1 VSAVSL
7 DDKYDLHASRALTN
21 GRQALVALMLAQRE
35 LDRRRGFKTAG
46 FVTGYRGSPLGG
58 VDFEFHKARQA
69 LEAADICFQP
79 GLNEDLALTSLAGTQ
94 QLGFVPDPRVEGV
107 FGLWYGKGPGVDRS
121 GDAIKHANLAGVS
134 PRGGIVLAFGDDH
147 AGKSSTTAHQS
158 DLTLASWEVPILY
171 PANVAEIIEYGL
183 AAFAMSRF
191 AGSLVALKLVNET
204 ADGTAVIAR
213 EQLPDFIEPSLPD
226 IPADVHLRAE
236 VMAML
241 QQDARLIRQ
250 KLPRAL
256 AFARANGL
264 DRIRFGA
271 TRPRLL
277 IATSG
282 KAYPD
287 VLAAL
292 EKLGIDEPAAV
303 AAGIGVYKIALL
315 YPLEP
320 SALRAASECAEEIF
334 FVEEKRAH
342 AETQAKAAFYG
353 QGKQPRICGKLSP
366 EGTALLPAD
375 APLDVTTV
383 ARALAHRIER
393 TINEIAA
400 IAPHFAGAVQALG
413 PARSNHPILAVRRP
427 TFCAG
432 CPHNTSTHVPEG
444 SFAFTG
450 IGCHGMALLDPQRR
464 PLPMGQMGGE
474 GANWIGLSRF
484 THTRHVFQNLGDGTY
499 AHSGSLAIRA
509 ARAAGVNITFKILC
523 NDAVAMTGGQPV
535 EGAFSVADIARQVLA
550 EGVRTVV
557 VVSQDPTR
565 FAGADSLPR
574 EVELRHRDELDHVQR
589 RLREVQ
595 GVSVLIYDQV
605 CAAEKRRRA
614 KVNPPTRPRKSVFIN
629 PLVCEGCGDC
639 SVQSSCVAIQPL
651 DTEYG
656 RNRRIDQSACNE
668 DLSCLAGF
676 CPSFVVLEDARP
688 KRHLAAA
695 PRDVPLPPMLPSLAA
710 EGWDMLIAGVGG
722 TGVTTVAAILAM
734 AARIE
739 GYAASVYDMTGLSQ
753 KGGAVFSHV
762 RLYRPDRAAP
772 PARLGAGDADVVL
785 ACDLV
790 ASVSP
795 EAMNV
800 IAARRTRVFVNTDTS
815 ATAAFISNRDHELD
829 TRRMLAALA
838 DTAQSEPSQLA
849 ASTLAASELGDTIT
863 TNVLMLGLAWQS
875 GAVPLSLASIEKA
888 IELNGRNKAD
898 NLSAFALGRAAAFQ
912 SPATRY
918 QPATLDEF
926 IERRAADLKLYW
938 NDRYAT
944 RYRTLMS
951 DVAAAAARV
960 EGGERFAWA
969 VARGAYKLM
978 AYKDEYEVARLYTDG
993 RFQRALE
1000 SQFDAIGNMQM
1011 QFAPPIFSRMNPR
1024 TGRPAKMTFSSAW
1037 MMPLLKALAKLKGL
1051 RESPVDVFARTS
1063 ERRLERRLRD
1073 VYIESMR
1080 REARNLTATSLE
1092 RALQLAEAATSV
1104 RGFGVVKK
1112 SSAEQL
1118 LTALLDASNAH
1129 FKPL

>member
-7 DDKYDLHASRALTN
+7 DDKYDLHAPRALTN
-21 GRQALVALMLAQRE
+21 GRQALVAMMLAQRE

-46 FVTGYRGSPLGG
+46 FVSGYRGSPLGG
-58 VDFEFHKARQA
+58 VDFEFHKARRA
-69 LEAADICFQP
+69 LEAADIYFQP

-94 QLGFVPDPRVEGV
+94 QLGFLPDPKVEGV
-107 FGLWYGKGPGVDRS
+107 FALWYGKGPGVDRS
-121 GDAIKHANLAGVS
+121 GDAIKHANLAGVM

-171 PANVAEIIEYGL
+171 PANVAEIFDHGL

-191 AGSLVALKLVNET
+191 TGSLVGLKLVNET
-204 ADGTAVIAR
+204 ADGTAVLTHA
-213 EQLPDFIEPSLPD
+213 QLPDFIEPSVPD
-226 IPADVHLRAE
+226 IPADVHHRPE
-236 VMAML
+236 IMAML
-241 QQDARLIRQ
+241 QQDARLVRQ

-256 AFARANGL
+256 AFARANAL
-264 DRIRFGA
+264 DGVRFGA
-271 TRPRLL
+271 TQPQLL
-277 IATSG
+277 IAAAG
-282 KAYPD
+282 KTYPD

-292 EKLGIDEPAAV
+292 ARLGIDEATARAV
-303 AAGIGVYKIALL
+303 GIGVYKIALL

-320 SALRAASECAEEIF
+320 SALRAASDRADEIF
-334 FVEEKRAH
+334 FVEEKRPH

-353 QGKQPRICGKLSP
+353 QGRQPRICGKFSP
-366 EGTALLPAD
+366 EGEALLPAD
-375 APLDVTTV
+375 FPLDVTTV

-393 TINEIAA
+393 TLPDIASKVPRFSAAVDALKTGEPQHPIIAA
-400 IAPHFAGAVQALG
+400 
-413 PARSNHPILAVRRP
+413 RRP

-432 CPHNTSTHVPEG
+432 CPHNTSTKVPEG

-464 PLPMGQMGGE
+464 PLPMGHMGAE

-484 THTRHVFQNLGDGTY
+484 TNTKHVFQNLGDGTY
-499 AHSGSLAIRA
+499 VHSGSLAIRA

-535 EGAFSVADIARQVLA
+535 EGAVTVADIARQVLA

-557 VVSQDPTR
+557 VVSKDPQR
-565 FAGADSLPR
+565 FVGVDALPG
-574 EVELRHRDELDHVQR
+574 EVELHHRDDLEQVQL

-614 KVNPPTRPRKSVFIN
+614 KVNPPAQPRKSVFIN

-651 DTEYG
+651 ETPYG
-656 RNRRIDQSACNE
+656 RKRRIDQSACNE

-676 CPSFVVLEDARP
+676 CPSFVVLEGARAKRQGSITALHDAP
-688 KRHLAAA
+688 A
-695 PRDVPLPPMLPSLAA
+695 PPTLPEVSTS
-710 EGWDMLIAGVGG
+710 GWDMLIAGVGG

-739 GYAASVYDMTGLSQ
+739 GLAASVYDMTGLSQ

-762 RLYRPDRAAP
+762 RFYRPDGEPP
-772 PARLGAGDADVVL
+772 PARLGKGDADVVL

-790 ASVSP
+790 AAVSP
-795 EAMNV
+795 EAVNV
-800 IAARRTRVFVNTDTS
+800 ITAKRTRVFVNTDVS
-815 ATAAFISNRDHELD
+815 ETAAFISNRDHELD
-829 TRRMLAALA
+829 TQRMLAMLA
-838 DTAQSEPSQLA
+838 SAAESDPTRLA
-849 ASTLAASELGDTIT
+849 ASTLAAQQFGDSIT

-875 GAVPLSLASIEKA
+875 GVIPLSLASIEKA
-888 IELNGRNKAD
+888 IELNGRNKDD
-898 NLSAFALGRAAAFQ
+898 NLSAFGLGRAAAAHPP
-912 SPATRY
+912 SSSHEPTSI
-918 QPATLDEF
+918 DEF
-926 IERRAADLKLYW
+926 IEQRATDLKSYW
-938 NDRYAT
+938 NDRYAA
-944 RYRTLMS
+944 RYRTLMRE
-951 DVAAAAARV
+951 VRAAADGV
-960 EGGERFAWA
+960 EGAERFAWA

-1000 SQFDAIGNMQM
+1000 SQFDTIGRIKL
-1011 QFAPPIFSRMNPR
+1011 QFARPIFTRANPR
-1024 TGRPAKMTFSSAW
+1024 TGRPAKLTFSGAW
-1037 MMPLLKALAKLKGL
+1037 MLPLLKVLAKLKGL
-1051 RESPVDVFARTS
+1051 RESPVDIFAYTN

-1073 VYIESMR
+1073 AYIERMQ
-1080 REARNLTATSLE
+1080 REAEALTPASLE
-1092 RALQLAEAATSV
+1092 PALQLAEAAMSV
-1104 RGFGVVKK
+1104 RGFGVVKR
-1112 SSAEQL
+1112 SGAEQL
-1118 LTALLDASNAH
+1118 LAMLHDTPESRR
-1129 FKPL
+1129 

>member
-1 VSAVSL
+1 VAAISL
-7 DDKYDLHASRALTN
+7 DDKYDLHAPRALTG

-35 LDRRRGFKTAG
+35 LDRQRGFKTAG
-46 FVTGYRGSPLGG
+46 FVSGYRGSPLGG
-58 VDFEFHKARQA
+58 VDFEFRKAQRT
-69 LEAADICFQP
+69 LEAASIFFQP

-94 QLGFVPDPRVEGV
+94 QLGFLPDPKVEGV

-121 GDAIKHANLAGVS
+121 GDAIKHANLAGVTA
-134 PRGGIVLAFGDDH
+134 RGGIVLAFGDDH

-171 PANVAEIIEYGL
+171 PASVAEIIEYGL

-191 AGSLVALKLVNET
+191 AGCLVALKLVNET
-204 ADGTAVIAR
+204 ADGTAVLAHQ
-213 EQLPDFIEPSLPD
+213 QLPDFIEPSLPD
-226 IPADVHLRAE
+226 IAGDVHHRTE
-236 VMAML
+236 VMAVL
-241 QQDARLIRQ
+241 QQDARVVRQ

-264 DRIRFGA
+264 DGIRFGA
-271 TRPRLL
+271 AQPRLL

-292 EKLGIDEPAAV
+292 EKLGIDEAAAC

-320 SALRAASECAEEIF
+320 SALLAASAAADEVF

-342 AETQAKAAFYG
+342 AETQAKSIFYG
-353 QGKQPRICGKLSP
+353 HSKQPRICGKFSP
-366 EGTALLPAD
+366 DGAALLSAD
-375 APLDVTTV
+375 APLDIATV
-383 ARALAHRIER
+383 ARALASRIE
-393 TINEIAA
+393 TTVADIASK
-400 IAPHFAGAVQALG
+400 APRFAEAVLALR
-413 PARSNHPILAVRRP
+413 AAKANHPVISARRP

-432 CPHNTSTHVPEG
+432 CPHNTSTKVPEG

-464 PLPMGQMGGE
+464 ALPMGHMGAE

-484 THTRHVFQNLGDGTY
+484 TSTKHVFQNLGDGTY

-509 ARAAGVNITFKILC
+509 ARAAGINITYKILC

-535 EGAFSVADIARQVLA
+535 DGEITVTDIARQVLA
-550 EGVRTVV
+550 EGVRRVV
-557 VVSQDPTR
+557 VVANDPSR
-565 FAGADSLPR
+565 FTGLDALPR
-574 EVELRHRDELDHVQR
+574 EIELRHRDELDKVQR
-589 RLREVQ
+589 QLRDVQ

-614 KVNPPTRPRKSVFIN
+614 KAHPPARPRKSVFIN

-639 SVQSSCVAIQPL
+639 SVQSSCVAIQPF

-656 RNRRIDQSACNE
+656 RKRRIDQSACNE

-676 CPSFVVLEDARP
+676 CPSFVVLEGATP
-688 KRHLAAA
+688 KRRRAGAV
-695 PRDVPLPPMLPSLAA
+695 RQDVPPAPAVPSLGP
-710 EGWDMLIAGVGG
+710 EGWDMLITGVGG

-739 GYAASVYDMTGLSQ
+739 GHAASVYDMTGLSQ

-762 RLYRPDRAAP
+762 RIFFPDREAP
-772 PARLGAGDADVVL
+772 PARLGSGDADAIL

-800 IAARRTRVFVNTDTS
+800 ITPKRTRVFVNTDVS
-815 ATAAFISNRDHELD
+815 STAAFISNRDHELD
-829 TRRMLAALA
+829 TQRMLAALA
-838 DTAQSEPSQLA
+838 GSGDIELTRIAASSLA
-849 ASTLAASELGDTIT
+849 AAEFGDTIT
-863 TNVLMLGLAWQS
+863 TNMMMLGLAWQA
-875 GAVPLSLASIEKA
+875 GAIPLSLASIEKA
-888 IELNGRNKAD
+888 IDLNDRNKAD
-898 NLSAFALGRAAAFQ
+898 NLNAFALGRVAHLRSLTA
-912 SPATRY
+912 PR
-918 QPATLDEF
+918 QPASLDEF
-926 IERRAADLKLYW
+926 IEQRATDLRLYW
-938 NDRYAT
+938 NDRYAA
-944 RYRTLMS
+944 RYRTLMRA
-951 DVAAAAARV
+951 VRTATARV
-960 EGGERFAWA
+960 EDGERFGWA

-1000 SQFDAIGNMQM
+1000 SQFDTLGRIELRL
-1011 QFAPPIFSRMNPR
+1011 APPILTRVDVR
-1024 TGRPAKMTFSSAW
+1024 TGRPAKRAFAGTW
-1037 MMPLLKALAKLKGL
+1037 MLPMLRVLAKFKGL
-1051 RESPVDVFARTS
+1051 RESPVDIFAYNS

-1073 VYIESMR
+1073 AYLERMQ
-1080 REARNLTATSLE
+1080 REAQTLTPTSLE
-1092 RALQLAEAATSV
+1092 RALRLADAAMSV
-1104 RGFGVVKK
+1104 RGFGIVKTAD
-1112 SSAEQL
+1112 AEKVL
-1118 LTALLDASNAH
+1118 EMLTAPEALR
-1129 FKPL
+1129 

>member
-1 VSAVSL
+1 MSAISL
-7 DDKYDLHASRALTN
+7 DDKYDLRAPRALTN

-35 LDRRRGFKTAG
+35 LDRRRGYKTAG
-46 FVTGYRGSPLGG
+46 FVSGYRGSPLGG
-58 VDFEFHKARQA
+58 VDFEFQKARRT
-69 LEAADICFQP
+69 LEAADIFFQP

-94 QLGFVPDPRVEGV
+94 QLGFLPDANVEGV

-121 GDAIKHANLAGVS
+121 GDAIKHANLAGVT

-158 DLTLASWEVPILY
+158 DLTLASWEVPVLY
-171 PANVAEIIEYGL
+171 PANVAEILEYGL
-183 AAFAMSRF
+183 AAFALSRF
-191 AGSLVALKLVNET
+191 TGSLVALKLVNET
-204 ADGTAVIAR
+204 ADGTAVLTH

-226 IPADVHLRAE
+226 IAADVHHRTE

-241 QQDARLIRQ
+241 KQDARIVRQ

-256 AFARANGL
+256 EFARANGL
-264 DRIRFGA
+264 DAIRFGA
-271 TRPRLL
+271 AQPRLL

-282 KAYPD
+282 KAYAD

-292 EKLGIDEPAAV
+292 ANLGIDEAAAV

-320 SALRAASECAEEIF
+320 SALRVASDHAEEIF

-353 QGKQPRICGKLSP
+353 QSRQPRICGKFSP
-366 EGTALLPAD
+366 DGEALLPAD
-375 APLDVTTV
+375 GPLDVTTV
-383 ARALAHRIER
+383 ARALANRIER
-393 TINEIAA
+393 TIADIASKAPRFPDAVHALRAAASTHPIIAA
-400 IAPHFAGAVQALG
+400 
-413 PARSNHPILAVRRP
+413 RRP

-432 CPHNTSTHVPEG
+432 CPHNTSTKVPEG

-450 IGCHGMALLDPQRR
+450 IGCHSMALLDPQRR
-464 PLPMGQMGGE
+464 PLPMGQMGAE

-484 THTRHVFQNLGDGTY
+484 TSTKHVFQNLGDGTY
-499 AHSGSLAIRA
+499 VHSGSLAIRA
-509 ARAAGVNITFKILC
+509 ARAAGVNITYKILC

-535 EGAFSVADIARQVLA
+535 EGEFSVSDIVRQVLA

-557 VVSQDPTR
+557 VVAKDPSR
-565 FAGADSLPR
+565 FAGADALPR
-574 EVELRHRDELDHVQR
+574 EVELRHRDELDQVQR
-589 RLREVQ
+589 RLREVK

-614 KVNPPTRPRKSVFIN
+614 KVNPPTQPRKSVFIN
-629 PLVCEGCGDC
+629 ALVCEGCGDC
-639 SVQSSCVAIQPL
+639 SVQSSCVAVQPL
-651 DTEYG
+651 ETEYG
-656 RNRRIDQSACNE
+656 RKRRIDQSACNE

-676 CPSFVVLEDARP
+676 CPSFVVLEGATP
-688 KRHLAAA
+688 KRQRPVAA
-695 PRDVPLPPMLPSLAA
+695 PPNVPPPPTLPTLGP
-710 EGWDMLIAGVGG
+710 EGWDLLIAGVGG

-762 RLYRPDRAAP
+762 RFYRPDREAP
-772 PARLGAGDADVVL
+772 PARLGPGDANVIL

-790 ASVSP
+790 ACVHP

-800 IAARRTRVFVNTDTS
+800 IAAEHTRVFVNTDVS

-829 TRRMLAALA
+829 THRMLATLA
-838 DTAQSEPSQLA
+838 SAAGSDPNQLA
-849 ASTLAASELGDTIT
+849 ASTLAAAQFGDTIT

-875 GAVPLSLASIEKA
+875 GAIPLGLASIETA
-888 IELNGRNKAD
+888 FELNGRNKAD
-898 NLSAFALGRAAAFQ
+898 NLSAFALGRAAHMQ
-912 SPATRY
+912 SPAMPR
-918 QPATLDEF
+918 QPASIDEF
-926 IERRAADLKLYW
+926 IEQRAADLRLYW

-944 RYRTLMS
+944 RYRTLMRA
-951 DVAAAAARV
+951 VRAATARV
-960 EGGERFAWA
+960 EGDERFAWA

-1000 SQFDAIGNMQM
+1000 SQFDTIGRIQL
-1011 QFAPPIFSRMNPR
+1011 QLAPPILTRTNPR
-1024 TGRPAKMTFSSAW
+1024 TGRPDKLTFAGAW
-1037 MMPLLKALAKLKGL
+1037 MLPLLKALARLKGL
-1051 RESPVDVFARTS
+1051 RESPVDIFAYTS

-1073 VYIESMR
+1073 AYLERMR
-1080 REARNLTATSLE
+1080 REAQDLTSATLE
-1092 RALQLAEAATSV
+1092 RALQLAEAAMSV
-1104 RGFGVVKK
+1104 RGFGVVKQAG
-1112 SSAEQL
+1112 AEQVL
-1118 LTALLDASNAH
+1118 AMLLDTPEARR
-1129 FKPL
+1129 